1 MKKALPVIILI
12 LAVII
17 VVFVATGIVNKGE
30 RDNRRIIAIVL
41 PRTGSC
47 FCESFR
53 RGASGACEAMGFKLR
68 MIESGGR
75 DQRRLQDRLSGALH
89 TQGVCGVILAGLE
102 GGLPEALA
110 EEVLEARMPC
120 VVVGTRE
127 EAYKQPYR
135 ARCCVGP
142 DEYISGLIAARRMAE
157 ILGDKERLAVLNCGQ
172 ESGLTGR
179 RENGFVHTIRN
190 EFKGI
195 QLVETKHG
203 PDDVEGAFLAAQRL
217 LKENPDIAG
226 LFACDQTASLGAL
239 RALEKDPRAG
249 RIKVVG
255 FGAQK
260 VLVEAVGS
268 GAIDSLVVHNGC
280 VMGREAVGALIAAIK
295 GEEIAGRIDV
305 RVVVVT
311 RENLDDPEIQELTAA
326 ARE

>member
-1 MKKALPVIILI
+1 MKKALSVIILI

-30 RDNRRIIAIVL
+30 RDTRQIIAIVL

-53 RGASGACEAMGFKLR
+53 RGASGACDAMGFRIR

-75 DQRRLQDRLSGALH
+75 DEGQLQDRLGGALH
-89 TQGVCGVILAGLE
+89 TEGVCGIILAGLE
-102 GGLPEALA
+102 GRLPGALA
-110 EEVLEARMPC
+110 EEVSKARMPC
-120 VVVGTRE
+120 VVVGSRE
-127 EAYKQPYR
+127 EAYRQPYR

-157 ILGDKERLAVLNCGQ
+157 ILGDKGRLAVLNCGE
-172 ESGLTGR
+172 ESGLTGK

-190 EFKGI
+190 EFGGI

-203 PDDVEGAFLAAQRL
+203 PDDIEGAFLAAERL
-217 LKENPDIAG
+217 LKENPDIGG

-255 FGAQK
+255 FGAQRA
-260 VLVEAVGS
+260 LLEAVGS
-268 GAIDSLVVHNGC
+268 GTIDSLVVHNGC
-280 VMGREAVGALIAAIK
+280 VMGREAVGALIAAVK
-295 GEEIAGRIDV
+295 GEEISGHIDV

-311 RENLDDPEIQELTAA
+311 GENLGDPEIQELTGA